1 MAAIST
7 TNKDGD
13 WLASLARQSTAYDN
27 KAAKPSNN
35 SSKRKRKG
43 NNSVVDGESSVPLTK
58 AQRIERRE
66 QKRIEREERK
76 RLTEEARQRRIEKT
90 KKLQKLK
97 HNGTNTK
104 RSAPTHHVHEK
115 SIKLNS
121 YMSSM
126 SKQALTQLSTML
138 NATVSSHAQQNQLAT
153 SHSHPKRTKKKK
165 KNQEEDKDST
175 QHEQIIISNGLPSEP
190 KGKATKS
197 STLRPQSKEIQP
209 RTRDYNGQGLVRP
222 SLYIPFDDP
231 SFIPKFELEFEE
243 HIPGFFGKS
252 KTKAAKKQ
260 SDEKM
265 LWRRCLKAK
274 EEEDDEKGEG
284 VGSSSGKNKNKKRK
298 KKGIGGMDNKIEG
311 MIKQGVM

>member
-7 TNKDGD
+7 MNKDGD

-43 NNSVVDGESSVPLTK
+43 NNSVVDESSVPLTK

-66 QKRIEREERK
+66 QKRVEREERK
-76 RLTEEARQRRIEKT
+76 RLTEEARQRRIEKK
-90 KKLQKLK
+90 KKLQKIK

-115 SIKLNS
+115 STKLNNS

-126 SKQALTQLSTML
+126 SKQALTQLSTTL
-138 NATVSSHAQQNQLAT
+138 NATVSSHAPQNHLAT
-153 SHSHPKRTKKKK
+153 TNPKRTKKKK
-165 KNQEEDKDST
+165 KNQEEDKDTT

-243 HIPGFFGKS
+243 HIMGFFGKS

-274 EEEDDEKGEG
+274 EEEEDEKGEG
-284 VGSSSGKNKNKKRK
+284 VGSSSGKNKKKRK
-298 KKGIGGMDNKIEG
+298 KKGIGGMDSKIEG
-311 MIKQGVM
+311 MMKQGVM